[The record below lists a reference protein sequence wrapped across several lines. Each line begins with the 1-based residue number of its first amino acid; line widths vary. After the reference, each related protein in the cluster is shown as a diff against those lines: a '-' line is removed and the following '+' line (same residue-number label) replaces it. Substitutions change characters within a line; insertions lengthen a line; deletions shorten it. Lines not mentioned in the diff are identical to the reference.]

1 MTPDRSG
8 LRSLV
13 AGNRLVGASVAAAL
27 LASLVSAW
35 PGEPCRVTLQA
46 TGFAFPAERV
56 DPATLCLIEPIINS
70 ATTSGVVGPT
80 TTPIPPSFYAY
91 LLDHPGTIASLVERF
106 GIGSYQFIT
115 KGSNQFWVDD
125 REGTHGLLTLL
136 YQDQRSR
143 LYHIDGYHEGH
154 VFPIVR
160 VKAAVFLRTT
170 PVTTPEGYQAIET
183 SLAAYT
189 KLNDPVLATLV
200 SVLKPL
206 IGDAVTRKLTKGFN
220 ATTQLGALIA
230 KDPHRVIQ
238 EVRSLPAIQ
247 PDEREVLTAL
257 LQGLPQPTRAPTP

>member
-1 MTPDRSG
+1 VNAGHGNLQR
-8 LRSLV
+8 LV
-13 AGNRLVGASVAAAL
+13 AGNRLVGVSVAVVL
-27 LASLVSAW
+27 LAGLVSAW
-35 PGEPCRVTLQA
+35 PAEPCRVDLQ
-46 TGFAFPAERV
+46 TTDFTFPVEQV

-70 ATTSGVVGPT
+70 ATTSGLVGPT
-80 TTPIPPSFYAY
+80 MTPIPPSFYPY
-91 LLDHPGTIASLVERF
+91 LLDHPDAIASLVERF
-106 GIGSYQFIT
+106 GIGSYHFIA
-115 KGSNQFWVDD
+115 KGSNQFWWDD
-125 REGTHGLLTLL
+125 REGTQGLLTLL
-136 YQDQRSR
+136 YQDQRRR

-160 VKAAVFLRTT
+160 VKAAVFLQTT

-220 ATTQLGALIA
+220 ATTQLGVLIA

-247 PDEREVLTAL
+247 PDEREALTAL
-257 LQGLPQPTRAPTP
+257 LQGLPQPTRAPAP